1 MRREDIPS
9 PGASISCIG
18 CPGVREVTQHP
29 CPPLRLP
36 PLISAHTS
44 RARWGGRSPPMR
56 GPLKTPARL
65 RATSCDRRRQ
75 YEFLSPSE
83 HRCATEASATERFLP
98 ISVAIDQEGRDTR
111 GVRTARFDA
120 FSLLKMG
127 TPACG
132 GKLGC
137 LFSTYVTS
145 FSRDFTTVRARES
158 AIDWGTLQAHS
169 LSHSTDLARPA
180 QCRT

>member
-1 MRREDIPS
+1 MHRLSRCARGYATPLPSAAATPFDI
-9 PGASISCIG
+9 GT
-18 CPGVREVTQHP
+18 RQP
-29 CPPLRLP
+29 CPL
-36 PLISAHTS
+36 
-44 RARWGGRSPPMR
+44 GGRSPPMR